1 MFKITYSIFFDESG
15 KLDEEQVYSY
25 YGAFGCEDTLKKELN
40 DGINKIYK
48 YFRKKKEFHFTEYK
62 NDRNMMSTLIALHYF
77 TTLNISINIFI
88 INNKIAL
95 SLAKER
101 EISTYDLRKLFY
113 FKIPERLFYGLTR
126 EKEFFH
132 KEVNI
137 TLDHSPEYGKMRVY
151 SKIKE
156 QMNAH
161 ALYRHRSYQINEV
174 RSRNSHDSIEL
185 QMIDMFLGI
194 VVYLIEKSYKTNSNK
209 DVVKSELVY
218 RYLDIEGNIEKFQNL
233 ITIYQWESEKNSIKK
248 IPMSDYISIFIQHKT
263 AYDIRQFQKIM
274 KIQLENATLT
284 TKELREKC
292 GFSNNMARL
301 FISYLQQ
308 LNGNKRNEDFQNVF
322 QKIFS

>member
-1 MFKITYSIFFDESG
+1 
-15 KLDEEQVYSY
+15 
-25 YGAFGCEDTLKKELN
+25 
-40 DGINKIYK
+40 
-48 YFRKKKEFHFTEYK
+48 
-62 NDRNMMSTLIALHYF
+62 MMSVLIALHYF

-233 ITIYQWESEKNSIKK
+233 ITIYQWVSEKNSIKK
-248 IPMSDYISIFIQHKT
+248 NTY
-263 AYDIRQFQKIM
+263 
-274 KIQLENATLT
+274 E
-284 TKELREKC
+284 
-292 GFSNNMARL
+292 
-301 FISYLQQ
+301 
-308 LNGNKRNEDFQNVF
+308 
-322 QKIFS
+322 